1 MTVGSDELLGWPI
14 LAGNHCLVCFDGKIF
29 VFCYLDE
36 LYCVLD
42 VDDNFINGITSA
54 MLDNRKTIWN
64 AFFSF
69 VAIMSAFGTVVLI
82 RAFIDRGDD
91 GLVDVPFRE
100 VMGTFAQVVVV
111 MEDGGDK
118 RAAKEAG
125 FEELY
130 AVDDSMSDY
139 NADSELSKLNR
150 VGFDGPMV
158 VSDELFEVVSAA
170 VQYSSQT
177 GGAFDITVGPLVEL
191 WRRAEKDKVK
201 PTDEQIADAK
211 AKVGYEKLKLES
223 ANKTVQFLAEGMLL
237 DLGGIAKGYAID
249 KGIEAAKGHGAMAVM
264 VDVGGDMMCYGKAR
278 AGGWKIGLQDP
289 TADGEMLLVLKLN
302 DVAVATSGNYRR
314 FVVIGDERYSHI
326 FRPKEGV
333 SAGEL
338 TSVSV
343 IAPTAI
349 QADALATAVSV
360 MGAEKG
366 LVMIEGIAGVE
377 CMVISAGDESEILH
391 TSGIGQYIDRV
402 VSEQVKM
409 IEFENDGVN
418 K

>member
-1 MTVGSDELLGWPI
+1 MSDSKKTV
-14 LAGNHCLVCFDGKIF
+14 F
-29 VFCYLDE
+29 
-36 LYCVLD
+36 
-42 VDDNFINGITSA
+42 
-54 MLDNRKTIWN
+54 N
-64 AFFSF
+64 AFISF

-82 RAFIDRGDD
+82 RTLIDRGDD

-125 FEELY
+125 FQELY

-139 NADSELSKLNR
+139 NSDSELSKLNR
-150 VGFDGPMV
+150 VGFDGPV
-158 VSDELFEVVSAA
+158 KVSDELFAVVSAA
-170 VQYSSQT
+170 VEYSGQT

-191 WRRAEKDKVK
+191 WRSAEKDKVK
-201 PTDEQIADAK
+201 PTEEQIAGAK
-211 AKVGYEKLKLES
+211 ARVGYEKLKLDE
-223 ANKTVQFLAEGMLL
+223 ANKTVQFLVEGMLL

-249 KGIEAAKGHGAMAVM
+249 KGIEAAIEHGAEAVM

-278 AGGWKIGLQDP
+278 AGGWKVGLQDP
-289 TADGEMLLVLKLN
+289 RADGEMLLVLKL
-302 DVAVATSGNYRR
+302 DGVAVATSGDYRR

-326 FRPKEGV
+326 FRPKAGV

-343 IAPTAI
+343 IAPTAM

-366 LVMIEGIAGVE
+366 LAMIEVIAGVE

-402 VSEQVKM
+402 VSDQVKM
-409 IEFENDGVN
+409 IEFENDGVD